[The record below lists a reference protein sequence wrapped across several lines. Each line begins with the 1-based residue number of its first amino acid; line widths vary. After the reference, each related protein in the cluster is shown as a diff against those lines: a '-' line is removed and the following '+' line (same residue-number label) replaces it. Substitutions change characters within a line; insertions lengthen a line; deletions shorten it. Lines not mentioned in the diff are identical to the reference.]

1 MGISRA
7 YLSHGVGY
15 MYSSF
20 QPIAGIMD
28 DGRGL
33 ERAHVM
39 MLYYG
44 LLVVNE
50 AIGPDTVDLASAAM
64 REASTS
70 TLGGDSESQD
80 KLMAELKGE
89 GEEERYVVELST
101 EHLNI
106 VSYGTYHERVMR
118 KIVLVNTHVLLE
130 SDDGDTGAVDIHLS
144 GLAGLQKHHRAHSRA
159 GRTQG
164 AGDRVDGSIARMK
177 RLKVPHTAAVSGV
190 YVPPFA
196 PKWLYRYVA
205 RSHIEAVLT

>member
-20 QPIAGIMD
+20 QPIAGITD

-50 AIGPDTVDLASAAM
+50 AIGPGTLEHVSDDMTEGIASTLASDNK
-64 REASTS
+64 
-70 TLGGDSESQD
+70 GQD
-80 KLMAELKGE
+80 RGVAEQRGK

-101 EHLNI
+101 EHPNI
-106 VSYGTYHERVMR
+106 VSYGIYHDRVLR
-118 KIVLVNTHVLLE
+118 KIVLVNTHFLRR
-130 SDDGDTGAVDIHLS
+130 SDDGHTGAVDIHLS
-144 GLAGLQKHHRAHSRA
+144 GLAGLQEHHRAHSRT
-159 GRTQG
+159 GQIPV
-164 AGDRVDGSIARMK
+164 AGDGVDCSTARMK

-190 YVPPFA
+190 YVHPLP
-196 PKWLYRYVA
+196 LD
-205 RSHIEAVLT
+205 